1 MSEPVIQ
8 ANKNLLR
15 NGDFSQ
21 ALKEWTSNNT
31 GFRAIT
37 EESFDGERVR
47 ILDLSN
53 AGGVSQ
59 EIAVPKTPG
68 ASARYTLS
76 FLCQTLHVES
86 GWLRIFKDE
95 QALCAIE
102 LKPDPARH
110 LQDDLARLAAGQ
122 PLAFEP
128 TPYELNLDVLVVAED
143 TLRFEIIS
151 PKNEPADYYSKV
163 RITRL
168 NVQLHLDPLTLQTV
182 QLDEQSLSADS
193 TVYLC
198 LGATDSQAHKL
209 IFMPPPDNAW
219 DGTQASLTLDGNP
232 QEAIIITPSEDIEQL
247 LTEHWM
253 LDCPVLGDEDRY
265 SLTLNLLNRYASA
278 PYKIAVSLG
287 HHRLKFRQTL
297 EAAYY
302 PILEYEQRVR
312 LGVRVASYYTAQFLA
327 GLTVNW
333 SVSGQG
339 VKSASVTDDEGWAYY
354 DFVPAVVGE
363 AIIEASVE
371 SRYYATGVATEQF
384 TVRVLATDPWRD
396 LRAVVD
402 DGETAWDAQGYPN
415 RGSEYELKVR
425 VPAGSPLLKT
435 ELSLCWTG
443 DSHAQL
449 GVEVAPLLESPVPV
463 DTGDVVWTLNSED
476 ELDGKF
482 ELSLVCSK
490 LLRPSPWKPMSLAR
504 NKVKVGDVR
513 EANKSPVVDEQES
526 VLLRLQVLHDTAG
539 PEEVPVS
546 NALVDWHTPE
556 GLIAARSGAD
566 GWASLLYTPKAAG
579 DLQVT
584 ADIKAHPEAEAVT
597 QAFDVHAI
605 ETSPWKQQIEILLD
619 DVPVEFNSLGVVC
632 RPGQSHTLNVR
643 PRTDS
648 QWLDRKVSLHWR
660 HDQAP
665 DIGLRPSDLEIG
677 KPLAKEGVQWTL
689 VVTAQGISSLFDLE
703 LRLEGLGVVRALPG
717 RLLSADLNKEVSLL
731 LDQVRIQMNDEALY
745 PCLGAVHRFN
755 VLPNGLSPLV
765 GLQTRLT
772 WQLDSPE
779 ELEATICPA
788 LDEPQVL
795 TDGGAVWELNF
806 SRSEQSGRFELTLE
820 LPQLKFRATR
830 KPMVLHHNKVRI
842 HVMREPAVDPVVN
855 QVPAHLW
862 VQILSHFTGRPVAD
876 VPVKWWLG
884 ANGDTVR
891 TDDEGWSG
899 YAFAP
904 EKADT
909 YTVIA
914 LVENFFDDYEDIG
927 SIDVTALAEDPWAGL
942 KVSFD
947 NQVEQPWAERT
958 FFPRRKAQHQF
969 KVTAAANSA
978 LWGKRLALGIA
989 SGSGPAEL
997 DISFVGTSLGEPEHF
1012 SADGLTYTFTVG
1024 DLKDGGFGLCF
1035 ASERL
1040 ASLSPVNA
1048 MSVGEGAPAMKIVSG
1063 ERVMQTLLWEEAVS
1077 EQITVI
1083 SVINDK
1089 PMANVAVTWW
1099 SQDLGEVTAITNF
1112 YGVAKVRF
1120 VPTTPGAFEL
1130 TARVGDTLHSD
1141 SVSWSFY
1148 LSEPR
1153 EIHELYQ
1160 APDSPQSTGTPE
1172 AYAYAK
1178 VVSALTGLPL
1188 AGVEVLWDYQGQ
1200 FMQSSLTGEDG
1211 IAGFA
1216 PDFSVQEHGVLSA
1229 TVKGGIAG
1237 WEVKSLLYGGPMAAI
1252 ESLTCDTS
1260 VTYVGYE
1267 VNAQAHVKNL
1277 ADGAGWPGIQVK
1289 WSFAGQ
1295 TLPDATADNEGIAR
1309 STFRPQQVGY
1319 FDLVA
1324 SLARDLSSEKR
1335 FPITVEF
1342 LPIAALRDIRTDPQR
1357 VLVNSEVK
1365 LRVFVFSRGQ
1375 GGFEMPLKGIQV
1387 QWKLNYAEIGHSLS
1401 NDQGW
1406 AEFDYKA
1413 GTAAGAFPLK
1423 ATVFNTNG
1431 EVSAEMN
1438 LVVRWPG

>member
-8 ANKNLLR
+8 ANKNLVR

-21 ALKEWTSNNT
+21 ALKEWTRNGVGTSAVT
-31 GFRAIT
+31 Q
-37 EESFDGERVR
+37 EDFDGERIR
-47 ILDLSN
+47 ILDLSRQ
-53 AGGVSQ
+53 AGVSQ
-59 EIAVPKTPG
+59 EITIPKTPD

-76 FLCQTLHVES
+76 FLCQTLHAES
-86 GWLRIFKDE
+86 GWLRIFKDAQE
-95 QALCAIE
+95 LCEIE
-102 LKPDPARH
+102 LKPDPTRH

-209 IFMPPPDNAW
+209 LFMPPPDNAW

-232 QEAIIITPSEDIEQL
+232 QEAIIITPSEDIDQL

-278 PYKIAVSLG
+278 PCKIPVSLG

-312 LGVRVASYYTAQFLA
+312 LGVRVASYYTAQVLA

-333 SVSGQG
+333 SVPGQG
-339 VKSASVTDDEGWAYY
+339 VKSASVTDEEGWAYY
-354 DFVPAVVGE
+354 DFLPTVAGE
-363 AIIEASVE
+363 IAIEATVE
-371 SRYYATGVATEQF
+371 SRYYTSGVTTEQF

-415 RGSEYELKVR
+415 RGSDYELKVR
-425 VPAGSPLLKT
+425 LPADSPLLDT
-435 ELSLCWTG
+435 ELSLYWTG

-449 GVEVAPLLESPVPV
+449 EVEVFPELESPVPV
-463 DTGDVVWTLNSED
+463 DTVQVVWTLSSED
-476 ELDGKF
+476 TLDGRF

-490 LLRPSPWKPMSLAR
+490 LLRPSPGKPMSLAR
-504 NKVKVGDVR
+504 NRVKVGEVR
-513 EANKSPVVDEQES
+513 EANKSPVVDEHES
-526 VLLRLQVLHDTAG
+526 VLLRLQVLHDTTG
-539 PEEVPVS
+539 PVAVPVS
-546 NALVDWHTPE
+546 NALVDWQTPE
-556 GLIAARSGAD
+556 GLETARSGAD
-566 GWASLLYTPKAAG
+566 GWASVLYTPKAFG
-579 DLQVT
+579 DLEVT
-584 ADIKAHPEAEAVT
+584 ASVKAHPEAVPVT
-597 QAFDVHAI
+597 RVFDVHAI
-605 ETSPWKQQIEILLD
+605 ETSPWKEQVEILLD
-619 DVPVEFNSLGVVC
+619 NVPVELNTLGVVC
-632 RPGQSHTLNVR
+632 RPGQSYTLSVE

-648 QWLDRKVSLHWR
+648 QWVNRNISLHWR
-660 HDQAP
+660 QDLEP
-665 DIGLRPSDLEIG
+665 DIGLEPFDLAIP
-677 KPLAKEGVQWTL
+677 KPLATEGVQWTL
-689 VVTAQGISSLFDLE
+689 VVTDEGISSLFDLE
-703 LRLEGLGVVRALPG
+703 LRLDGLSVVRALPG
-717 RLLSADLNKEVSLL
+717 RLLPADLNKEVSLL
-731 LDQVRIQMNDEALY
+731 LDQIRIQMNDEALY

-765 GLQTRLT
+765 GLQAALIWEETEDLGAT
-772 WQLDSPE
+772 VCPPLD
-779 ELEATICPA
+779 A
-788 LDEPQVL
+788 PQVL

-806 SRSEQSGRFELTLE
+806 SRSEQPGRFALTLE
-820 LPQLKFRATR
+820 LPQLKFRAIA

-855 QVPAHLW
+855 QLPAHLW
-862 VQILSHFTGRPVAD
+862 VQIVSHFTGRPVED

-884 ANGDTVR
+884 ASGDTVR

-914 LVENFFDDYEDIG
+914 LVENFFDDYEDTR

-947 NQVEQPWAERT
+947 NQPEQPWAERT

-978 LWGKRLALGIA
+978 LLGKGLALGMA
-989 SGSGPAEL
+989 SGAGPAEL
-997 DISFVGTSLGEPEHF
+997 DISFVGTSLGEPEPF
-1012 SADGLTYTFTVG
+1012 SADGLTYTFKVG

-1048 MSVGEGAPAMKIVSG
+1048 MSVGEGVPAMKIVSG
-1063 ERVMQTLLWEEAVS
+1063 ERVMQTLLWEDAVS

-1083 SVINDK
+1083 SVINGK
-1089 PMANVAVTWW
+1089 PMAGVAVTWW
-1099 SQDLGEVTAITNF
+1099 SQDLGEVTTITNF

-1130 TARVGDTLHSD
+1130 TARVGNALYSETVSTPLFLH
-1141 SVSWSFY
+1141 
-1148 LSEPR
+1148 EPR
-1153 EIHELYQ
+1153 EIQ
-1160 APDSPQSTGTPE
+1160 ALVNADPPGYPGQEVRVHAT
-1172 AYAYAK
+1172 
-1178 VVSALTGLPL
+1178 VISALTGEPLPDVWVNWSFEN
-1188 AGVEVLWDYQGQ
+1188 ASIAPSKTNAE
-1200 FMQSSLTGEDG
+1200 G
-1211 IAGFA
+1211 IAEVTLVLPFIR
-1216 PDFSVQEHGVLSA
+1216 QGVLQA
-1229 TVKGGIAG
+1229 IVEGGIAG
-1237 WEVKSLLYGGPMAAI
+1237 WDMKSLVVAVDVPEFKSLIVPGGDVIQVGQLTLVYANVIA
-1252 ESLTCDTS
+1252 SLS
-1260 VTYVGYE
+1260 KRPVEGQE
-1267 VNAQAHVKNL
+1267 VVWVKNDIEQ
-1277 ADGAGWPGIQVK
+1277 AWRTTTNVRGDTHEN
-1289 WSFAGQ
+1289 F
-1295 TLPDATADNEGIAR
+1295 TA
-1309 STFRPQQVGY
+1309 STVGSMTIEVQIRDPQQKV
-1319 FDLVA
+1319 FDRKA
-1324 SLARDLSSEKR
+1324 
-1335 FPITVEF
+1335 
-1342 LPIAALRDIRTDPQR
+1342 
-1357 VLVNSEVK
+1357 
-1365 LRVFVFSRGQ
+1365 FVF
-1375 GGFEMPLKGIQV
+1375 
-1387 QWKLNYAEIGHSLS
+1387 
-1401 NDQGW
+1401 
-1406 AEFDYKA
+1406 
-1413 GTAAGAFPLK
+1413 
-1423 ATVFNTNG
+1423 TVV
-1431 EVSAEMN
+1431 ERS
-1438 LVVRWPG
+1438 